1 MVLQR
6 TEPTEEQ
13 TQQEKTTQADLH
25 KSITESL
32 LNDKVGKSILD
43 DFGLSPE
50 PEKVEK
56 KAEEEPKKKEVVQE
70 PAEEVETEE
79 ESTEDKTEETAEETE
94 EEEVIPKSKVQ
105 KRFDELTAKNK
116 YLEQQIEE
124 LKNSKAEPKD
134 EVTKQLEQMSEEQ
147 LRSAKIEVRKAQI
160 KSQSDDAKLNELIE
174 LEEKIDKAMGDKPK
188 NFAKAQQDAFIKA
201 RDRIIETGDIADIAK
216 SAPEILKIANEIYA
230 ENPSFHKM
238 VDGQATALNLAV
250 KHYKAL
256 NSGTGDKTKE
266 VDLKR
271 QVNNLKK
278 KTTLDTKTG
287 VASVDKAKIDTLRK
301 NAVGGTERQ
310 KLALVRSD
318 PRFNVDAM
326 IPDEFKEK

>member
-13 TQQEKTTQADLH
+13 SQQEKTTQADLH

-43 DFGLSPE
+43 DFGLSPVT
-50 PEKVEK
+50 EKEK
-56 KAEEEPKKKEVVQE
+56 KAEEKPKEEESEEEVV
-70 PAEEVETEE
+70 PEEETQE
-79 ESTEDKTEETAEETE
+79 ESTEETKEETVEETE

-124 LKNSKAEPKD
+124 LKNSKTQPKD
-134 EVTKQLEQMSEEQ
+134 EVTKQLEEMSEEQ

-174 LEEKIDKAMGDKPK
+174 LEQKIDAAMSDKPK

-201 RDRIIETGDIADIAK
+201 RDRIIETGDIADLAK

-250 KHYKAL
+250 KHYKAM

-266 VDLKR
+266 IDLKR

-301 NAVGGTERQ
+301 NAIGGTDRQ
-310 KLALVRSD
+310 KVALIRSD

-326 IPDEFKEK
+326 IPEEFKEK